1 MLNFFNNKTN
11 LIEFKENI
19 KIIECENIDL
29 FLHDLFEYEQA
40 KGVQS
45 IDFDGKLYSIKDISV
60 FTYLNKIT
68 DFLSLSPKNWLGNQI
83 IQDEMWQNSNFFN
96 NQEILSIIDKINT
109 LLGFELL
116 EYQIDNT
123 KLLKSLFEINPNILL
138 SKNNFA
144 KIMEIVFAN
153 KPDPLVIFKDLEFIN
168 LIDLLQFTNTK
179 FIILTTDF
187 TKYINKYD
195 QLELVGF
202 YKDKTIIDIKTPL
215 PIISYFENHKNKEI
229 LENQPLFSDLNE
241 KNEFRFHINII
252 KRTFFE

>member
-1 MLNFFNNKTN
+1 
-11 LIEFKENI
+11 
-19 KIIECENIDL
+19 
-29 FLHDLFEYEQA
+29 
-40 KGVQS
+40 
-45 IDFDGKLYSIKDISV
+45 
-60 FTYLNKIT
+60 
-68 DFLSLSPKNWLGNQI
+68 
-83 IQDEMWQNSNFFN
+83 MWQNSNFFN

-144 KIMEIVFAN
+144 KMMEIVFAN

-187 TKYINKYD
+187 TKYISKYD

-202 YKDKTIIDIKTPL
+202 YKNKTIIDIKTPL

-229 LENQPLFSDLNE
+229 LENEPLFSDLNG

-252 KRTFFE
+252 KKTFFE